1 VRKQGEIMSNVYVS
15 RDYGDV
21 RIISRDLDYVVQR
34 FVEYNDQGWTD
45 VNSFNQMS
53 DDYAITNANN
63 YALALVAKLKGEL
76 V

>member
-1 VRKQGEIMSNVYVS
+1 MSNIFVS

-21 RIISRDLDYVVQR
+21 RIISRNLDYVVQR

-45 VNSFNQMS
+45 IQVFNQMS

-63 YALALVAKLKGEL
+63 YALALVTKLREA

>member
-1 VRKQGEIMSNVYVS
+1 MSKVFVT

-21 RIISRDLDYVVQR
+21 RIISEDLDYIVQR
-34 FVEYNDQGWTD
+34 FVEYNDQGWTY
-45 VNSFNQMS
+45 VRSFNKMS

-63 YALALVAKLKGEL
+63 YALALVAKLKGEQ

>member
-1 VRKQGEIMSNVYVS
+1 MSDIFVS

-21 RIISRDLDYVVQR
+21 RIISRNLDYVVQR

-45 VNSFNQMS
+45 IQVFNQMS

-63 YALALVAKLKGEL
+63 YALALVTKLREA

>member
-1 VRKQGEIMSNVYVS
+1 MSGIYVS

-45 VNSFNQMS
+45 VREFNQMS

-63 YALALVAKLKGEL
+63 YALRLVAQLKGEL

>member
-1 VRKQGEIMSNVYVS
+1 MSKVYVS

-45 VNSFNQMS
+45 VREFNQMS

>member
-1 VRKQGEIMSNVYVS
+1 MSKVYVS

-45 VNSFNQMS
+45 VREFNQMS

-63 YALALVAKLKGEL
+63 YALTLVAKLKEA

>member
-1 VRKQGEIMSNVYVS
+1 MSDVFVS
-15 RDYGDV
+15 RDYGNV
-21 RIISRDLDYVVQR
+21 RIISRGLDYVVQR
-34 FVEYNDQGWTD
+34 FVEYNEQGWTD

-53 DDYAITNANN
+53 DDYATTNANQ

>member
-1 VRKQGEIMSNVYVS
+1 MSGVFVS

-21 RIISRDLDYVVQR
+21 RIISRNLDYVVQR

-45 VNSFNQMS
+45 IQVFNQMS

-63 YALALVAKLKGEL
+63 YALALVTKLREA

>member
-1 VRKQGEIMSNVYVS
+1 MSNVYVS

-45 VNSFNQMS
+45 VREFNQMS

>member
-1 VRKQGEIMSNVYVS
+1 MSKGTDVYVS

-45 VNSFNQMS
+45 VREFNQMS